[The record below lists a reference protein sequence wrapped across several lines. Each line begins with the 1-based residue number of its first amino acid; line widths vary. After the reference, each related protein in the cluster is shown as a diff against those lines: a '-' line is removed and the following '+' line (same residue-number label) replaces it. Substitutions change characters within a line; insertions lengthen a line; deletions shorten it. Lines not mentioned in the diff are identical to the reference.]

1 MGWFS
6 GLFGGSETAL
16 KTLDIVDSSL
26 SGIGAWIDEKDFTPE
41 EKSKALAV
49 AVKDH
54 LELVKSTVNENSGR
68 SVTRRWLA
76 CGIVTWVLLHTTAA
90 IILAV
95 TGFKDQA
102 DMVFTAIVSVGGNML
117 LLAIVGFYF
126 GVQFLRK

>member
-6 GLFGGSETAL
+6 GLFGGSDTAS
-16 KTLDIVDSSL
+16 KTLDIVDKSI
-26 SGIGAWIDEKDFTPE
+26 SGIGTWIDNKDFTPE
-41 EKSKALAV
+41 EKSKALAQSV
-49 AVKDH
+49 NSH

-76 CGIVTWVLLHTTAA
+76 CGIAAWVLLHTTAA

-95 TGFKDQA
+95 VGFKDQA
-102 DMVFTAIVSVGGNML
+102 NIIFTAIVSTGGNML
-117 LLAIVGFYF
+117 LLSIVGFYF